1 MTAPIKIN
9 YKIYQGST
17 FQEQYRWESGTK
29 VYKPI
34 TGITKSAPVEITAEA
49 HELKPG
55 WRFRVTNVTGM
66 KEINSGSESFYLASD
81 ISADTIKINSVNSLA
96 FSNYTGNS
104 GVIEYNEPVDLTGYR
119 ARMQIR
125 EKVGS
130 DVVIDELTTE
140 NGKIIID
147 AEDATIR
154 IEIPADTTQNYN
166 FTTAVYSLEII
177 RNSVVIPFLV
187 GNLTLQRE
195 VTR

>member
-1 MTAPIKIN
+1 MSSPIKIN

-29 VYKPI
+29 IYKPI
-34 TGITKSAPVEITAEA
+34 TAITKSAPVELTVPD
-49 HELKPG
+49 HGLKLG
-55 WRFRVTNVTGM
+55 WRFRVTNVAGM
-66 KEINSGSESFYLASD
+66 KEINSGSESFYVASD
-81 ISADTIKINSVNSLA
+81 TTVDTVKINSVNSLA
-96 FSNYTGNS
+96 FSAYTTG
-104 GVIEYNEPVDLTGYR
+104 GVIEYNEPVDLTGYM

-147 AEDATIR
+147 AEDASIR
-154 IEIPADTTQNYN
+154 IEIPASTTQNYN

>member
-1 MTAPIKIN
+1 MAAPIKIN

-34 TGITKSAPVEITAEA
+34 TAITKSAPVEITAA
-49 HELKPG
+49 DHGLKLG
-55 WRFRVTNVTGM
+55 WRFRVTNVAGM

-81 ISADTIKINSVNSLA
+81 VDTDTVKINSVNSLA
-96 FSNYTGNS
+96 FSNYTSG
-104 GVIEYNEPVDLTGYR
+104 GVIEYSEPVDLTGYR

-147 AEDATIR
+147 AEQASIR
-154 IEIPADTTQNYN
+154 IEIPATDTQNYD

-177 RNSVVIPFLV
+177 RNTIVIPFLV
-187 GNLTLQRE
+187 GNLTLHRE

>member
-1 MTAPIKIN
+1 
-9 YKIYQGST
+9 
-17 FQEQYRWESGTK
+17 
-29 VYKPI
+29 
-34 TGITKSAPVEITAEA
+34 
-49 HELKPG
+49 
-55 WRFRVTNVTGM
+55 M
-66 KEINSGSESFYLASD
+66 KEINSGSESFYVASD
-81 ISADTIKINSVNSLA
+81 TTVDTVKINSVNSLA
-96 FSNYTGNS
+96 FSAYTSG
-104 GVIEYNEPVDLTGYR
+104 GVIEYNEPVDLTGYM

-154 IEIPADTTQNYN
+154 IEIPASTTQNYN